1 MAAAA
6 AVAGAVAADSVPAR
20 HAQQANP
27 AVVKAS
33 QQDGVAVA
41 AVATGHAGSLQP
53 ETGSSRG

>member
-1 MAAAA
+1 MVVAV
-6 AVAGAVAADSVPAR
+6 VAGAAAAADSVPVR
-20 HAQQANP
+20 HAQLANP
-27 AVVKAS
+27 AVARES